1 MVMLRI
7 VMVVVLGV
15 VALVGG
21 GVAFFPMSM
30 AAEMASRQMPDFRYT
45 EASGSIWDGKLSN
58 VSVGH
63 QHIGDL
69 AVKANLFSLLTGKA
83 TGVLG
88 LARDGF
94 TGQADVAYGLTDGA
108 LDIKDMKF
116 EGSTGMVPGMPATVA
131 QADGKFTLQIKEL
144 KFNDAA
150 CKAATG
156 EVWTDALTRVNVR
169 GWVGPEL
176 RGPVSCQGGKLQM
189 QAGGKAATGED
200 VLANLNVSSSLDMEL
215 TATVANASP
224 AALEALTQLG
234 FVADGSGLVLRQG
247 LGSQ

>member
-1 MVMLRI
+1 MLRI
-7 VMVVVLGV
+7 ILFAVIGL

-21 GVAFFPMSM
+21 GIAFFPMSM
-30 AAEMASRQMPDFRYT
+30 AADMASRQMPDFRYSD
-45 EASGSIWDGKLSN
+45 ASGSVWDGRLTN

-88 LARDGF
+88 LVREEF
-94 TGQADVAYGLTDGA
+94 SGQADVAYGLSNGA
-108 LDIKDMKF
+108 LDIKDMKID
-116 EGSTGMVPGMPATVA
+116 GSTGMVPGMPATIA
-131 QADGKFTLQIKEL
+131 QAGGKFTLQINEL
-144 KFNDAA
+144 TFNDALCETA
-150 CKAATG
+150 NG

-176 RGPVSCQGGKLQM
+176 RGPVSCQDGKLQM
-189 QAGGKAATGED
+189 QASGKASTGED
-200 VLANLNVSSSLDMEL
+200 VLASLNLSSSLDMEL

-224 AALEALTQLG
+224 TALQALTQLG
-234 FVADGSGLVLRQG
+234 FVAEGNTLVLRQG